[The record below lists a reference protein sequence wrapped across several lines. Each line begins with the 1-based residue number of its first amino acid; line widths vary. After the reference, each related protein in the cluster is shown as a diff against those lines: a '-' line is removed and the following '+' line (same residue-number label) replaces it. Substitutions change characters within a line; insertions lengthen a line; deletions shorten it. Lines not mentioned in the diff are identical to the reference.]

1 MLGPALGP
9 RFWVGVDLNRMGR
22 LKREGRG
29 ERKEWGQEAA
39 LEPLTW
45 GGGKGIRFQ
54 GAPKWMY
61 LFGFEDKE
69 VEESSSRT
77 ARMYNS
83 HCL

>member
-22 LKREGRG
+22 LK
-29 ERKEWGQEAA
+29 
-39 LEPLTW
+39 TW

-54 GAPKWMY
+54 GAPKWRY